1 MRRMLWIWILALPLA
16 GASRAQTLPTQA
28 TTEPATQPATRPSA
42 AADPEKIW
50 ARRAARA
57 EAIRKLIEQIKAMPL
72 AGKARVG
79 DFLAASPALEAA
91 LTGQLV
97 GLPDAEPAEYAAG
110 GACRVTVAIRVAE
123 VAAALKAVR
132 ERHYHGQRFS
142 EQDIAGI
149 LAHAEPQVLRQVG
162 RSGPPPE
169 LLEVPLIPY
178 AAGRDYFDRV
188 GAPTRKYW
196 TERVTD
202 LGRRGAEE
210 AAVADARRR
219 LTERVK
225 DLPVGGETRLADFA
239 ARWAGDEQIDPRQ
252 LLRGMRVLGARH
264 YADALVV
271 EMDVEISLPTVYA
284 ALKNWLHQLPGAPP
298 EQVRQVEQ
306 LIVSAA
312 GSIRQTGMGCPPVA
326 QLRKLDPA
334 ALAAL
339 AMTASPPKWL
349 DESLR
354 RTGQAKIENANEP
367 GSRAQAVLAAERD
380 ARMAL
385 AAAVAELK
393 VTEALSVG
401 QLAREDGAL
410 ARNVL
415 AWLHS
420 ARPAGQPKISEDGDV
435 EAALELPL
443 RLLWRLLL
451 P

>member
-16 GASRAQTLPTQA
+16 GPLHAQTLPTQA
-28 TTEPATQPATRPSA
+28 ATEPATQPATQPSA
-42 AADPEKIW
+42 AADPERIW
-50 ARRAARA
+50 AHRAARA

-91 LTGQLV
+91 LTGHLV
-97 GLPDAEPAEYAAG
+97 GLPDAEPAEYAEG
-110 GACRVTVAIRVAE
+110 GACRVSLAIRVAE
-123 VAAALKAVR
+123 VAAALKHVR
-132 ERHYHGQRFS
+132 ERFYR
-142 EQDIAGI
+142 
-149 LAHAEPQVLRQVG
+149 AEPFKDEDFGAIVGEGPDVLRQVG
-162 RSGPPPE
+162 RSGPPPG

-178 AAGRDYFDRV
+178 GAGRDYFARV
-188 GAPTRKYW
+188 GAPARKYW
-196 TERVTD
+196 TEHVTN

-210 AAVADARRR
+210 AALADATRR
-219 LTERVK
+219 LAERVK
-225 DLPVGGETRLADFA
+225 DIPVGGQTRLADFV
-239 ARWAGDEQIDPRQ
+239 ARWAGQSQIDPGQ
-252 LLRGMRVLGARH
+252 FLRGMRVLGARH
-264 YADALVV
+264 YGDALVV
-271 EMDVEISLPTVYA
+271 EMDVEISLRTVYA
-284 ALKNWLHQLPGAPP
+284 ALKNRLHQLPRIPP

-312 GSIRQTGMGCPPVA
+312 GSIRQTGMGCPPVG

-334 ALAAL
+334 ALATL
-339 AMTASPPKWL
+339 AMAASPPKWL

-354 RTGQAKIENANEP
+354 RTGEAKIENANEP
-367 GSRAQAVLAAERD
+367 GSRQQAVLAAERD

-401 QLAREDGAL
+401 QLARKDSAL

-420 ARPAGQPKISEDGDV
+420 ARPAGEPKISEDGDV

-443 RLLWRLLL
+443 RPLWRLLL